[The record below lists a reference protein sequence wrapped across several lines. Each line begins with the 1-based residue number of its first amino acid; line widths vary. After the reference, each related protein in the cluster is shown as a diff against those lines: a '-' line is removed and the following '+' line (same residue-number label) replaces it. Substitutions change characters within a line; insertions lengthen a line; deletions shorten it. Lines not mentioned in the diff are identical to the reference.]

1 MPCSLQTQI
10 VGNKVSVCT
19 IEGPFGDA
27 VGNFKLQSVL
37 PLHITTS
44 LFKGLNNVT

>member
-1 MPCSLQTQI
+1 MPCSPQTQI

-37 PLHITTS
+37 SLQITTS
-44 LFKGLNNVT
+44 LFKGLNNVA